1 MRIGNVEIKNNIAL
15 APMAGV
21 TDLPFR
27 LLCKE
32 QGCGLM
38 CTEMVSAKAVL
49 YNNKNTEDLMKTV
62 PEERPLA
69 LQLFGSDPD
78 IMADIAKRL
87 SEREFDIIDV
97 NMGCPVPKVVNN
109 GEGSA
114 LMKDPVLVGRIVE
127 KMADAL
133 DKPLTIKI
141 RAGFDENSINA
152 PEIAHVIEES
162 GGAAV
167 AVHARTRQQ
176 YYSGHADWD
185 IIRQVKE
192 AVSIPVI
199 GNGDIKSG
207 EDAVNMMKQT
217 GCDGIMIGRATR
229 GNPWIF
235 RQVSEYM
242 NKGTIIAPPSVEE
255 VCQMIKRHVIS
266 SYLEKQDYAAGFV
279 APDEDVSIMINEEDH
294 IRIQAFAAGMNMQKA
309 YTLADKMDDVIG
321 NVLDY
326 SYDQKFGYLT
336 TLPSNAGTGMR
347 ASYMLHLPALA
358 GNNKISGLI
367 PEVGRFGLV
376 LRAMEGDNNRALGDI
391 YQLSNLVT
399 LGKSE
404 KDIIDNLD
412 NIAEQIIAQERNY
425 RKQYITKRKMTAL
438 DMVYRS
444 YGVLKYARKVTL
456 NDGELLLSQIRFGL
470 ASGLIKADGFDESN
484 IYQLMIGIH
493 PANLLM
499 ISDKDMDEE
508 ELEIARADF
517 IREHLPTIH

>member
-176 YYSGHADWD
+176 YYSGQADWD

-217 GCDGIMIGRATR
+217 GCDGIMIGRAAR

-242 NKGTIIAPPSVEE
+242 NNGTIIAPPSVEE
-255 VCQMIKRHVIS
+255 VCQMIKRHAKGLCEIKGEFTGIREMRKHVAWYTKGLKGSAKLREEINRVE
-266 SYLEKQDYAAGFV
+266 SYQELE
-279 APDEDVSIMINEEDH
+279 
-294 IRIQAFAAGMNMQKA
+294 
-309 YTLADKMDDVIG
+309 
-321 NVLDY
+321 
-326 SYDQKFGYLT
+326 
-336 TLPSNAGTGMR
+336 
-347 ASYMLHLPALA
+347 
-358 GNNKISGLI
+358 
-367 PEVGRFGLV
+367 
-376 LRAMEGDNNRALGDI
+376 
-391 YQLSNLVT
+391 
-399 LGKSE
+399 
-404 KDIIDNLD
+404 
-412 NIAEQIIAQERNY
+412 
-425 RKQYITKRKMTAL
+425 
-438 DMVYRS
+438 
-444 YGVLKYARKVTL
+444 
-456 NDGELLLSQIRFGL
+456 ELLF
-470 ASGLIKADGFDESN
+470 
-484 IYQLMIGIH
+484 QL
-493 PANLLM
+493 
-499 ISDKDMDEE
+499 DRK
-508 ELEIARADF
+508 R
-517 IREHLPTIH
+517 

>member
-78 IMADIAKRL
+78 ILADIAKRL

-114 LMKDPVLVGRIVE
+114 LMKDPLLVGRIVE
-127 KMADAL
+127 KMANAL

-152 PEIAHVIEES
+152 PQIAHVIEES

-207 EDAVNMMKQT
+207 EDAVNMIKQT
-217 GCDGIMIGRATR
+217 GCDGIMIGRAAR

-242 NKGTIIAPPSVEE
+242 NNGTIISPPSVEE
-255 VCQMIKRHVIS
+255 VCQMIKRHAKGLCEIKGEFTGIREMRKHFAWYTAGIKHAAALRNEANQVAN
-266 SYLEKQDYAAGFV
+266 LEQ
-279 APDEDVSIMINEEDH
+279 
-294 IRIQAFAAGMNMQKA
+294 
-309 YTLADKMDDVIG
+309 
-321 NVLDY
+321 
-326 SYDQKFGYLT
+326 FG
-336 TLPSNAGTGMR
+336 
-347 ASYMLHLPALA
+347 
-358 GNNKISGLI
+358 
-367 PEVGRFGLV
+367 GLV
-376 LRAMEGDNNRALGDI
+376 DRI
-391 YQLSNLVT
+391 
-399 LGKSE
+399 
-404 KDIIDNLD
+404 LD
-412 NIAEQIIAQERNY
+412 
-425 RKQYITKRKMTAL
+425 
-438 DMVYRS
+438 
-444 YGVLKYARKVTL
+444 
-456 NDGELLLSQIRFGL
+456 GL
-470 ASGLIKADGFDESN
+470 QA
-484 IYQLMIGIH
+484 
-493 PANLLM
+493 
-499 ISDKDMDEE
+499 
-508 ELEIARADF
+508 
-517 IREHLPTIH
+517 

>member
-62 PEERPLA
+62 LGERPLA

-176 YYSGHADWD
+176 YYSGQADWD

-217 GCDGIMIGRATR
+217 GCDGIMIGRAAR

-242 NKGTIIAPPSVEE
+242 NNGTIIEPPSVEE
-255 VCQMIKRHVIS
+255 ICQMIKRHAKGLCEIKGEFTGIREMRKHFAWYTAGIKHAAALRNEANQVTN
-266 SYLEKQDYAAGFV
+266 LEQFD
-279 APDEDVSIMINEEDH
+279 
-294 IRIQAFAAGMNMQKA
+294 
-309 YTLADKMDDVIG
+309 
-321 NVLDY
+321 
-326 SYDQKFGYLT
+326 
-336 TLPSNAGTGMR
+336 
-347 ASYMLHLPALA
+347 
-358 GNNKISGLI
+358 
-367 PEVGRFGLV
+367 GLV
-376 LRAMEGDNNRALGDI
+376 DRILEGL
-391 YQLSNLVT
+391 
-399 LGKSE
+399 
-404 KDIIDNLD
+404 
-412 NIAEQIIAQERNY
+412 
-425 RKQYITKRKMTAL
+425 
-438 DMVYRS
+438 
-444 YGVLKYARKVTL
+444 
-456 NDGELLLSQIRFGL
+456 
-470 ASGLIKADGFDESN
+470 
-484 IYQLMIGIH
+484 H
-493 PANLLM
+493 
-499 ISDKDMDEE
+499 
-508 ELEIARADF
+508 
-517 IREHLPTIH
+517 